1 MNSWKKYKHLI
12 IVFGILLWILAKLI
26 GIQQWDSSILM
37 ITILLCSIDD
47 IIGYAKKNGIK
58 KFAILI
64 GVFIIICLLTSLIFI
79 KISLSFHLSLISK
92 TVIIV
97 LGLVIDL
104 FIIGYT
110 MKKLGTAI

>member
-1 MNSWKKYKHLI
+1 MNSWKKYKNLI
-12 IVFGILLWILAKLI
+12 IVLGILLWILAKLI
-26 GIQQWDSSILM
+26 GIQQWDSAILM
-37 ITILLCSIDD
+37 ITILLYSIDD

-92 TVIIV
+92 TAIIV

>member
-1 MNSWKKYKHLI
+1 MNSWKKYKNLI
-12 IVFGILLWILAKLI
+12 IVLGILLWILAKLI
-26 GIQQWDSSILM
+26 GIQQWDSAILM
-37 ITILLCSIDD
+37 ITILLYSIDD

-92 TVIIV
+92 TVI
-97 LGLVIDL
+97 
-104 FIIGYT
+104 
-110 MKKLGTAI
+110 

>member
-12 IVFGILLWILAKLI
+12 IVLGILLWILAKLI
-26 GIQQWDSSILM
+26 GIQQWDSAILM
-37 ITILLCSIDD
+37 ITILLYSIDD

-92 TVIIV
+92 TAIIV

>member
-1 MNSWKKYKHLI
+1 
-12 IVFGILLWILAKLI
+12 
-26 GIQQWDSSILM
+26 
-37 ITILLCSIDD
+37 
-47 IIGYAKKNGIK
+47 
-58 KFAILI
+58 LI

-92 TVIIV
+92 TVIII

-110 MKKLGTAI
+110 MKKLGTTI

>member
-1 MNSWKKYKHLI
+1 MNSWKKYKNLI
-12 IVFGILLWILAKLI
+12 IVLGILLWILAKLI
-26 GIQQWDSSILM
+26 GIQQWDSAILM

-58 KFAILI
+58 KFAIFI

-110 MKKLGTAI
+110 MKKLGTTI

>member
-12 IVFGILLWILAKLI
+12 IVLGILLWILAKLI
-26 GIQQWDSSILM
+26 GIQQWDSAILM

-47 IIGYAKKNGIK
+47 IIAYSKKNGIK

-64 GVFIIICLLTSLIFI
+64 GIFIIICLLTSLIFI
-79 KISLSFHLSLISK
+79 KISLSFHLK

-110 MKKLGTAI
+110 MKKLGTTI